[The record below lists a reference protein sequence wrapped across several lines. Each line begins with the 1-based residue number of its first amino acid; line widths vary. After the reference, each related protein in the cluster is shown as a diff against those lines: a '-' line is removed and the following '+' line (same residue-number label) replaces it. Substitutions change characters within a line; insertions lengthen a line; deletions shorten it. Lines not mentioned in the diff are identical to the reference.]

1 MANRRQKGVLKK
13 RRKRWS
19 GQNGVL
25 QRRKKRTWADDI
37 QRMWRRVEKNSD
49 HLDLVALRRELQ
61 RLIAFTSHRSQ
72 QIYLG
77 GVGASKKPHYNYLWK
92 V

>member
-1 MANRRQKGVLKK
+1 
-13 RRKRWS
+13 
-19 GQNGVL
+19 
-25 QRRKKRTWADDI
+25 
-37 QRMWRRVEKNSD
+37 MWRRVEKNSD